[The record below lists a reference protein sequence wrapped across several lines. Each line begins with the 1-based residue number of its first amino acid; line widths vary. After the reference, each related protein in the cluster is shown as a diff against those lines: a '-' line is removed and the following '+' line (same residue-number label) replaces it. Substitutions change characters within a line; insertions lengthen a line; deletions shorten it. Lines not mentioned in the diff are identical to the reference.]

1 MDIITAVTD
10 LIHLITQKARTLIQK
25 HTKKH
30 MTPYITMTEITT
42 HRILTIDMG
51 TAIQHIK
58 FTGDQAHRQYIT
70 IITTGITADTK
81 GQIRTELMDTQ
92 QLVIIVPDQILTD

>member
-25 HTKKH
+25 HTKNH
-30 MTPYITMTEITT
+30 MTLYITMTDITP
-42 HRILTIDMG
+42 HLILTIDMA
-51 TAIQHIK
+51 TATQHIK
-58 FTGDQAHRQYIT
+58 FTGDQAHRQYMP
-70 IITTGITADTK
+70 IIMTGITADTK
-81 GQIRTELMDTQ
+81 DQIHTELMDTQ